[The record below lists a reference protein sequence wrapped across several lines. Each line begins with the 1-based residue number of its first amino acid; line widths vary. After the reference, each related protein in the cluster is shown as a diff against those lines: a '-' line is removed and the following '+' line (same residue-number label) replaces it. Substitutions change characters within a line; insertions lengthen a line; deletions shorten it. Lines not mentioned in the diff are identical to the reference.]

1 MFYRITLRP
10 LIARIHLNQ
19 VNNGSINLMPSLIQH
34 YSKNDFMHTRSY
46 AKKSNKK
53 KTVPSMNDNNSEEL
67 LFDDKIIDVKF
78 NNVIN
83 SLKEQFKT
91 LRVGRANPAL
101 LDTVRVQIDDSTIPL
116 RELSQITIR
125 DPQTL
130 LVSVHDNEFQV
141 AVEKSIREAGLNLN
155 PVVESKFIRVPIPKA
170 TKETKDKLIKIASQT
185 AEQLK
190 SRVRLVRQDGMKQLK
205 VDAKSQSKDD
215 IKKMEKLIQTM
226 TDKYNKEIDDL
237 LKSKLKEIQS

>member
-1 MFYRITLRP
+1 MFYRVTLRP
-10 LIARIHLNQ
+10 LITRIYLNQ

-34 YSKNDFMHTRSY
+34 HNKNDFMHKRSY

-53 KTVPSMNDNNSEEL
+53 KTFSSINDNNDSEEL
-67 LFDDKIIDVKF
+67 LFDDKIIHVKF

-101 LDTVRVQIDDSTIPL
+101 LDTVRVQIDNSTIPL
-116 RELSQITIR
+116 REISQITIR

-170 TKETKDKLIKIASQT
+170 TKETKDKLIKTASQT

-190 SRVRLVRQDGMKQLK
+190 SRVRVVRQDGMKQLK

-215 IKKMEKLIQTM
+215 IKKMEKLVSI
-226 TDKYNKEIDDL
+226 L
-237 LKSKLKEIQS
+237 SKI